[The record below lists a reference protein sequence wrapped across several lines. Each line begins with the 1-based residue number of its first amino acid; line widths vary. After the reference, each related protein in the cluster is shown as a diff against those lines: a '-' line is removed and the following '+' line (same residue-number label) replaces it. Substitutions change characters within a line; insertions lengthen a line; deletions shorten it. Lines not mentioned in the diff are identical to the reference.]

1 MNTEQAVMAWLSTAR
16 KKAPGL
22 DMDADALL
30 FHLLGLSAQKQAL
43 EASRQQRGTLALFGH
58 SRASKDWL
66 LNALCGESD
75 ARLPIAIGEKR
86 LDYFNHINPG
96 HQPCQL
102 ALRFTRDTPS
112 PHDEFPLR
120 LRVLREAQLAQV
132 FITHA
137 ENCAFRA
144 ETFRERLTLLQNLRQ
159 PQTTPTVTAEE
170 VATVVRYWQSRVPA
184 RVQEVSDHEWY
195 TFVELLP
202 SLDLNARTHAW
213 SLLWGDHQD
222 LTQQWQMLSHALR
235 ILGNAT
241 DIYAPLSLL
250 VDAFLLPTAEFLAA
264 GCEDDSS
271 VLVQLPGQQT
281 VNISRSTLAILT
293 NELVLCSPCKVLDD
307 VDILDIP
314 ASPFDESGTLWASK
328 CHWLLE
334 AYRQQR
340 QPDVLVV
347 CNATPQR
354 SAIPRIANALIQW
367 VEATQ
372 PQQDGGLPG
381 LVWAITPQDDRAAHT
396 VQHDEAV
403 QHLVGKPGQ
412 RWGALHAFDSNSL
425 ARLIEWLSRAT
436 LRSTRNRRFDTL
448 MSQHQQAIQM
458 LLSPIFNGKKYHSV
472 QCESMI
478 RALQGQAAHHGELL
492 AGLLPSLER
501 FNAITQVQHSR
512 EARVTTQI
520 HAEVDLFA
528 EPKSLALP
536 QKQTHDAGTLAF
548 RLWCQHVRHWGR
560 QQASATQ
567 LEISPATLQQLC
579 DTLIA
584 ISSQLNLAE
593 QLRHAATQHQA
604 NPAQLRAMIGN
615 FISWLGYAGNNT
627 AERPASRAAVGLAIF
642 ANPPARTSHRL
653 TQLTEQPVHA
663 ASRYV
668 YDWLVALYT
677 RAGECQ
683 DDIFELSTPDRLA
696 LQHIL
701 KVV

>member
-1 MNTEQAVMAWLSTAR
+1 MNTEQAVMAWISTTR
-16 KKAPGL
+16 KNAPGL

-58 SRASKDWL
+58 SQVSRAWL
-66 LNALCGESD
+66 LNALCGEGD
-75 ARLPIAIGEKR
+75 DRLPIAMGEKR

-96 HQPCQL
+96 HQRCQMV
-102 ALRFTRDTPS
+102 LRFTRDTPS
-112 PHDEFPLR
+112 PHDAFPLR

-132 FITHA
+132 LIAHA
-137 ENCAFRA
+137 ETRTFRA
-144 ETFRERLTLLQNLRQ
+144 QTFRKRLALLQNLRQ
-159 PQTTPTVTAEE
+159 PQMTAAVSAEE
-170 VATVVRYWQSRVPA
+170 VANVVHYWQSVVPA
-184 RVQEVSDHEWY
+184 AQQEVGESEWY

-202 SLDLNARTHAW
+202 SLDPSARTRAW
-213 SLLWGDHQD
+213 SLLWGDRPD
-222 LTQQWQMLSHALR
+222 LTQQWQTLSHALHL
-235 ILGNAT
+235 LGNAT
-241 DIYAPLSLL
+241 DVYAPLSLL
-250 VDAFLLPTAEFLAA
+250 VDTFLLPTEGFLSAA
-264 GCEDDSS
+264 CENDPS
-271 VLVQLPGQQT
+271 VLLQLPGQQT
-281 VNISRSTLAILT
+281 VNLSRSTLALLT
-293 NELVLCSPCKVLDD
+293 AELVLCSPCMVLDD

-314 ASPFDESGTLWASK
+314 APPFDESGTLWASK

-340 QPDVLVV
+340 QPDVLVI
-347 CNATPQR
+347 CNATHQR
-354 SAIPRIANALIQW
+354 SAIPRVAKALSQW
-367 VEATQ
+367 VETTQ
-372 PQQDGGLPG
+372 PQQDSGLPG
-381 LVWAITPQDDRAAHT
+381 LVWAITPRDDRAAHT

-448 MSQHQQAIQM
+448 ISQHQQALQM
-458 LLSPIFNGKKYHSV
+458 LLSPILNRKGYHSA

-478 RALQGQAAHHGELL
+478 RVLQGQAAHHGELL
-492 AGLLPSLER
+492 EGLLPSLER
-501 FNAITQVQHSR
+501 FNAIAEVQHSR

-520 HAEVDLFA
+520 HSVVDLFA
-528 EPKSLALP
+528 EPKSLTLP

-560 QQASATQ
+560 QQASAER
-567 LEISPATLQQLC
+567 LGVSPATLQQLC

-584 ISSQLNLAE
+584 ISSQLTLAE

-627 AERPASRAAVGLAIF
+627 AERPASRVAVGLAIF